1 MRLTGPGARP
11 GDLGASGTRRAAGI
25 GGKQAL
31 TVPSPGR
38 FRVVTFRGCWS
49 ESQLEDTPRRARP
62 VRGCR
67 SVVPAGIA
75 ITGDSTVLIR
85 PEARALV
92 LAESAS
98 VMIDSNLTGQD
109 SESVALPRS

>member
-1 MRLTGPGARP
+1 
-11 GDLGASGTRRAAGI
+11 
-25 GGKQAL
+25 
-31 TVPSPGR
+31 VPSPGR

-49 ESQLEDTPRRARP
+49 ESQLEDTSPRRARP
-62 VRGCR
+62 VHGCR
-67 SVVPAGIA
+67 GVVPAGIA

-109 SESVALPRS
+109 SESAALPRS